1 MNSEVQIYIIRDYD
15 SETTTG
21 STGTFAHSAQK
32 AQRKKVQ
39 AKLDSA
45 KYIFWKLFSK
55 LLFSKINPL
64 TLTLQF
70 IKKVME
76 DMKANIVHQKC
87 IEELFKIQA
96 VIFKCWPAMVSNV
109 QDLATTGLFHPKN
122 DVEALNVWE
131 MAIFSRWLI

>member
-76 DMKANIVHQKC
+76 DMKANIVYQKVHRRTVQESSC
-87 IEELFKIQA
+87 HFQ
-96 VIFKCWPAMVSNV
+96 CWPAMVLSA
-109 QDLATTGLFHPKN
+109 QDLATTGLLHPKN
-122 DVEALNVWE
+122 DIKAINVWE
-131 MAIFSRWLI
+131 MAIFFAGD